1 MEIFSTIFYQPIF
14 NLLVYIYNVI
24 PGHDIGVAIIVIT
37 AIIKLILYIP
47 SKQSIKSQKELATL
61 QPEIEALK
69 EEYKDDKD
77 KMGPELMALYKK
89 KGVNPL
95 SSCMPMLIQLPFL
108 FAIYRVFFN
117 GLTNENAMDSLY
129 SFVANPGML
138 DPIAFG
144 FINFADKSI
153 WLALLAGAGQFWQS
167 KMLMAKK
174 KPGSGGG
181 AMAGMGAQMT
191 YIMPIFT
198 VFIGSR
204 FPAGL
209 TFYWFLSTVFSVIQQ
224 YMVLGFG
231 KKKKDQPEVIDAPK
245 QDQQKKNT

>member
-129 SFVANPGML
+129 SFVVNPGML

-144 FINFADKSI
+144 FINFAEKSI
-153 WLALLAGAGQFWQS
+153 PLAILAGLGQFWQS

-174 KPGSGGG
+174 KPGAGGG
-181 AMAGMGAQMT
+181 MANMSAQMV
-191 YIMPIFT
+191 YLMPIFT

-209 TFYWFLSTVFSVIQQ
+209 TFYWFLSTVFSVAQQ
-224 YMVLGFG
+224 YIVLGFG
-231 KKKKDQPEVIDAPK
+231 KNKKDQPEVIDAPK
-245 QDQQKKNT
+245 KD